1 MYDCGWRIVDCIFGW
16 KTEDGGLD
24 RGWKLED
31 GGWRMEDGWSTLKV
45 LQPPIH

>member
-31 GGWRMEDGWSTLKV
+31 GGWRMAMTL
-45 LQPPIH
+45 LWQ